1 MFAILIHLE
10 TIVMAPHKFRGH
22 SGCLLGFD
30 FCCCCELLSVCDVLC
45 FIYDSAIMVLY
56 MMNRLYLSSLCFVFS
71 FSFLFFLVELKCRL
85 SIRIFMSSTTTGAY
99 LVSCYSGN
107 KNNGLFCW
115 ILICLLPK
123 FLGTAFA
130 FINFL
135 LIQAIDRSPS
145 AVRVL
150 FGPIN
155 L

>member
-1 MFAILIHLE
+1 
-10 TIVMAPHKFRGH
+10 
-22 SGCLLGFD
+22 
-30 FCCCCELLSVCDVLC
+30 
-45 FIYDSAIMVLY
+45 
-56 MMNRLYLSSLCFVFS
+56 
-71 FSFLFFLVELKCRL
+71 
-85 SIRIFMSSTTTGAY
+85 MSSTTTGAY

-130 FINFL
+130 YINFL

-150 FGPIN
+150 FGPFN